1 MEKLAPRFRE
11 RVGKLFNQFLDGMKG
26 LGEGPQIPG
35 IVFLSISMWLIYV
48 LDVYLV
54 IVAYH
59 FDVPFI
65 APFVVI
71 ITTAFAQM
79 IPSAP
84 GQLGAFQLACQIGL
98 GYFGIEKDS
107 ALSFSFV
114 LQAIQV
120 IPLSLYSFYYLP
132 KIGLSLTKVA
142 KTT

>member
-1 MEKLAPRFRE
+1 MKKLTPRLRE
-11 RVGKLFNQFLDGMKG
+11 RTENLVNQFLDGMKG
-26 LGEGPQIPG
+26 SGEGPQIPR
-35 IVFLSISMWLIYV
+35 IIFLSISMWLVYV

-59 FDVPFI
+59 FDVPLI

-84 GQLGAFQLACQIGL
+84 GQLGAFQFACQIGL
-98 GYFGIEKDS
+98 GYFGIRQDA